1 MRPTQSFST
10 SISVSWSTDGTLHAV
25 YPRVLVAATHVH
37 VYCQHPFIHLDKLVR
52 QIETSIFL
60 KRKQCNGKAW
70 TQIPSTKCPY
80 LSNTLTNNLCSAL
93 LNFSFFASFF
103 TVVLLYSTVMWRQY
117 CIQFH
122 VYTCWFIGQPQGASC
137 SVTIPSLLGIYY
149 WRHKHFNTLMATT
162 INGQIMCTR
171 STLPENFDINFWHLG
186 MRIC

>member
-1 MRPTQSFST
+1 MHFETSCKVVSCVVLQST
-10 SISVSWSTDGTLHAV
+10 SPTELYFVLSEVAKIIHCKWMSISWVCKNLLLSETRQCGPHRAFPHQFQSHEA
-25 YPRVLVAATHVH
+25 PMVLVAAMHVR

-70 TQIPSTKCPY
+70 TQIPSTRCPY

-122 VYTCWFIGQPQGASC
+122 A
-137 SVTIPSLLGIYY
+137 
-149 WRHKHFNTLMATT
+149 
-162 INGQIMCTR
+162 
-171 STLPENFDINFWHLG
+171 
-186 MRIC
+186 